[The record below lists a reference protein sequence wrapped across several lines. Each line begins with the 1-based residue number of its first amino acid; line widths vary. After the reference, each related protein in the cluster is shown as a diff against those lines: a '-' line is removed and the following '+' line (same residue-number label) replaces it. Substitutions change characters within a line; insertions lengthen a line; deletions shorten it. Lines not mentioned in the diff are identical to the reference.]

1 MDIEKNLKRKA
12 VLSLKKS
19 GKLCTESFDTEALKN
34 LGIGL
39 LELYSVFA
47 DIQKETMKARVF
59 PSRIDFFLFRCADI
73 IDFVD
78 LIVSEDTSFGTL
90 DNLYDSERCFIL
102 SKRDVVGNQ

>member
-12 VLSLKKS
+12 VLSLKKT
-19 GKLCTESFDTEALKN
+19 GKLCTESFDMEALKN
-34 LGIGL
+34 LGVGL

-47 DIQKETMKARVF
+47 DVQKKELRARVF
-59 PSRIDFFLFRCADI
+59 PSRIDFFLIRCADV

-90 DNLYDSERCFIL
+90 DNFYDSGRCFIFG
-102 SKRDVVGNQ
+102 KKKE